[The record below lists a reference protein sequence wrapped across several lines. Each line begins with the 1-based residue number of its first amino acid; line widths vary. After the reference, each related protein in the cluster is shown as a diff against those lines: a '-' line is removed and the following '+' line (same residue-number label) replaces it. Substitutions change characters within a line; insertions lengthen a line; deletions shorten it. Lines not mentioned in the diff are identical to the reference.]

1 MAPLPAMEHPQCGV
15 QNDPYPP
22 TAFHS
27 CYAGK
32 TRVFARGI
40 SGLIK
45 ITNLYLIFKNC
56 DSLLL
61 FFFLLFLNL
70 FFPELPTFIYHIS
83 HHMTSHQS
91 PGFTFCSCTGFSLLS
106 SLSAM
111 PLWGHSPPMFL
122 HMEVISFVA
131 HNNHRILSSPSA
143 EPFMLL
149 GILVL
154 WFKALFE
161 KTKCV
166 CLPRRR

>member
-1 MAPLPAMEHPQCGV
+1 MWCTKRPISTYCVSQLLCRKDQS
-15 QNDPYPP
+15 
-22 TAFHS
+22 F
-27 CYAGK
+27 
-32 TRVFARGI
+32 

-45 ITNLYLIFKNC
+45 TTNLYLIFKNF

-61 FFFLLFLNL
+61 FFFLFFNL

-106 SLSAM
+106 SPSAM

-131 HNNHRILSSPSA
+131 HNNHRILSSPFSGTIHA
-143 EPFMLL
+143 LRYSGP
-149 GILVL
+149 LVQG
-154 WFKALFE
+154 FI
-161 KTKCV
+161 
-166 CLPRRR
+166 